1 LTLPGRRRAREI
13 AVLLTLFAAI
23 AAMTSGC
30 SWLVGVSDD
39 PVVVDGTGGNDAGDE
54 DAPPE

>member
-1 LTLPGRRRAREI
+1 MTLPGRLRAREVV
-13 AVLLTLFAAI
+13 VLLALLLAAL
-23 AAMTSGC
+23 TTGC

-54 DAPPE
+54 DAAHE

>member
-1 LTLPGRRRAREI
+1 LTLRTREI
-13 AVLLTLFAAI
+13 VALLTLLT
-23 AAMTSGC
+23 AMTAGC

>member
-1 LTLPGRRRAREI
+1 MTLPGRPRPLVA
-13 AVLLTLFAAI
+13 LLTLLAAL
-23 AAMTSGC
+23 TTGC

-54 DAPPE
+54 DARHE

>member
-1 LTLPGRRRAREI
+1 MLHAALT
-13 AVLLTLFAAI
+13 T
-23 AAMTSGC
+23 GC

-54 DAPPE
+54 DARHE